1 MKKLHLFGIVLAAVM
16 TVVSC
21 QKNPEFGPAV
31 NTGDENQAQ
40 YETYSGDVIKDQYI
54 VVLNEFPGNI
64 PDGYAPGLERA
75 REVIEGL
82 LAENRIPEDK
92 IAFVYA
98 FALDGFSATL
108 TAEEVDRLA
117 RDRRVSYIEP
127 DAVMTIFGSQSNAT
141 WGIDRVDQRDLPL
154 NQTYTWDATGTGVN
168 AYIIDT
174 GIRYDHKEFGTRASF
189 GFDAFGEDGSDGNGH
204 GTHVAG
210 TVGGTTYGVA
220 KNVSLVA
227 VRVLDNSGSGTTS
240 GVIAGMDW
248 VASNHI
254 KPAVANMSLGGGASD
269 AIDDAVGRMYD
280 AGVPVIVAAGNGNRA
295 GREQDACGYSPARA
309 PNAYTV
315 GATVSTDAKASYSN
329 YGDCVDLF
337 APGSSITSAWY
348 TSSTAINT
356 ISGTSM
362 ATPHVAGGA
371 ALFLETTPGAT
382 AQQVYDAITTNSTKN
397 KVTSS
402 KTTNNHLLYTLG
414 FGSGGS
420 TNQPPNASF
429 TFTTNEL
436 TASFDASGSSDSDG
450 SIVSYAW
457 DFGDESIIGSGATI
471 SHTYAAAGTY
481 EVTLTVTDNEGATDT
496 NSQNVTVSDPA
507 TGNTPPTASFTFTTN
522 DLTASFDASG
532 SSDSDGTIASYAW
545 DFGDGTTGSGITA
558 SRTYSAAG
566 TYTVKLMVTD
576 NEGAT
581 DSQTKSVT
589 VTAPASG
596 DDIVLSVY
604 AYKVRGRKMA
614 DLSWIGVTTDQVEIF
629 RDGSLV
635 TTVNTS
641 SNGSYTDNIG
651 QVGGGTHTY
660 YIKEV
665 GPDGRVSNSVTVTY

>member
-450 SIVSYAW
+450 
-457 DFGDESIIGSGATI
+457 
-471 SHTYAAAGTY
+471 
-481 EVTLTVTDNEGATDT
+481 
-496 NSQNVTVSDPA
+496 
-507 TGNTPPTASFTFTTN
+507 
-522 DLTASFDASG
+522 
-532 SSDSDGTIASYAW
+532 TIASYAW

-566 TYTVKLMVTD
+566 TYTVKLTVTD